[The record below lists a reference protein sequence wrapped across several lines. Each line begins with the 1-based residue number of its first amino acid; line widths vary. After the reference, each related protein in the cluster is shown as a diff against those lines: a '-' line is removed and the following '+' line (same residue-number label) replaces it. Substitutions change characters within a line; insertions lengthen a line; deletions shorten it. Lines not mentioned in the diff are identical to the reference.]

1 MPDINPPMNPPI
13 VARRLAELRATVA
26 AWRAA
31 GLSVGLVPT
40 MGALH
45 RGHASLVEHARAKCD
60 RVIVSIFVNPTQ
72 FGPNED
78 LDAYPRREAEDL
90 ALLGTLG
97 VDLAWTP
104 LLDEMYPAGFST
116 RIAVGPL
123 AQGLCGPFRPGHF
136 DGVAT
141 VVTKLLDQ
149 TQATSAYFGEKDYQ
163 QLLIVRRVARDLD
176 LPVDIV
182 GLPTIREP
190 DGLALSSRNAYL
202 SPAGRAQAAVLIQ
215 VLRAGAAAARAAD
228 PPPVERILADS
239 RARLSAAGFDA
250 IDYVAICDAETLE
263 PVETLSR
270 PARMFAAARIGA
282 TRLIDNVPI
291 D

>member
-1 MPDINPPMNPPI
+1 MNPPI